1 MFSGQHNNHCGVGYS
16 CFTRYLLYI
25 LPIFLIIGSG
35 VVFWYSL
42 QQSKQLNEELSLRE
56 TSLFARSIETF
67 RSFYV
72 DNVTSKTQI
81 HGLMASHEQYK
92 PGTVPTPS
100 VLMSQLGALLA
111 QDTDTRYQLHF
122 FSQHP
127 FPWNKDG
134 EAHDDFERWALQ
146 ELTQRP
152 DKAIWRFEEEQ
163 DGRTLLRYALPDRM
177 EARCIRCHQSYPGTP
192 KTDWKV
198 GDLVGVTSISRDIS
212 EAETAASRNLG
223 KSFLFML
230 ALGVAGLGIVA
241 GALHSLRQSLR
252 EAQTSSKVAN
262 EANQKLAVGIEEREM
277 LTTTLM
283 RTQEKIRTIVDSITD
298 AVVVADTSGTII
310 ETNPAVVEVFGYT
323 QQELQGQNISLLIP
337 TEQATAHHRAFQHY
351 LSSGNPHIIGKRQHL
366 QAQHKDGHIIPIEIT
381 INEARVADNIIF
393 TSIARDISQRLA
405 IKTALIKARDEAL
418 TATRL
423 KSEFLANVSHEIR
436 PPMNGIM
443 GMTHLL
449 LDTPLDQEQR
459 DLATT
464 VLHSGE
470 HLLYVINDILDLSRI
485 EAGKFNIYKS
495 SFNLLQMIQGIFG
508 LLGESAHQ
516 KGLELSFFIDSSD
529 LGDLASDSVRLRQ
542 ILINLLSNA
551 IKFTEKGSV
560 VLKVHIAE
568 IKAHSMLI
576 RFDVHDT
583 GCGIDA
589 ESIPKLFLAF
599 SQLDGSSTRS
609 HGGTG
614 LGLAISKQLA
624 QLLGGEM
631 GVESIPGVGSCFW
644 FTAEVQTSRQMNQTP
659 DQTTTA
665 PPIVPTT
672 QTVTD
677 TFLHRNL
684 RILLVE
690 DSLVNQKVA
699 LAMLKRLG
707 YQQTDCAA
715 NGAAALRQVQEQDYD
730 LVLMDCQM
738 PIMDGYEAT
747 RSIRALD
754 DEKFR
759 ELPIIALTAHAMQ
772 GDDGKCYAAGMDD
785 YLTKP
790 ITPVTLQSHI
800 NQWAQ
805 AKLHHQLVEV

>member
-1 MFSGQHNNHCGVGYS
+1 
-16 CFTRYLLYI
+16 
-25 LPIFLIIGSG
+25 
-35 VVFWYSL
+35 
-42 QQSKQLNEELSLRE
+42 
-56 TSLFARSIETF
+56 
-67 RSFYV
+67 
-72 DNVTSKTQI
+72 
-81 HGLMASHEQYK
+81 
-92 PGTVPTPS
+92 
-100 VLMSQLGALLA
+100 
-111 QDTDTRYQLHF
+111 
-122 FSQHP
+122 
-127 FPWNKDG
+127 
-134 EAHDDFERWALQ
+134 
-146 ELTQRP
+146 
-152 DKAIWRFEEEQ
+152 
-163 DGRTLLRYALPDRM
+163 
-177 EARCIRCHQSYPGTP
+177 
-192 KTDWKV
+192 
-198 GDLVGVTSISRDIS
+198 
-212 EAETAASRNLG
+212 
-223 KSFLFML
+223 
-230 ALGVAGLGIVA
+230 
-241 GALHSLRQSLR
+241 
-252 EAQTSSKVAN
+252 
-262 EANQKLAVGIEEREM
+262 M

-436 PPMNGIM
+436 TPMNGIM

>member
-1 MFSGQHNNHCGVGYS
+1 LFK
-16 CFTRYLLYI
+16 FT
-25 LPIFLIIGSG
+25 
-35 VVFWYSL
+35 
-42 QQSKQLNEELSLRE
+42 
-56 TSLFARSIETF
+56 
-67 RSFYV
+67 
-72 DNVTSKTQI
+72 
-81 HGLMASHEQYK
+81 
-92 PGTVPTPS
+92 
-100 VLMSQLGALLA
+100 
-111 QDTDTRYQLHF
+111 
-122 FSQHP
+122 
-127 FPWNKDG
+127 
-134 EAHDDFERWALQ
+134 
-146 ELTQRP
+146 
-152 DKAIWRFEEEQ
+152 
-163 DGRTLLRYALPDRM
+163 
-177 EARCIRCHQSYPGTP
+177 
-192 KTDWKV
+192 
-198 GDLVGVTSISRDIS
+198 
-212 EAETAASRNLG
+212 
-223 KSFLFML
+223 
-230 ALGVAGLGIVA
+230 
-241 GALHSLRQSLR
+241 
-252 EAQTSSKVAN
+252 
-262 EANQKLAVGIEEREM
+262 
-277 LTTTLM
+277 
-283 RTQEKIRTIVDSITD
+283 
-298 AVVVADTSGTII
+298 
-310 ETNPAVVEVFGYT
+310 
-323 QQELQGQNISLLIP
+323 
-337 TEQATAHHRAFQHY
+337 
-351 LSSGNPHIIGKRQHL
+351 
-366 QAQHKDGHIIPIEIT
+366 QHKDGHIIPIEIT

-436 PPMNGIM
+436 TPMNGIM

>member
-1 MFSGQHNNHCGVGYS
+1 
-16 CFTRYLLYI
+16 
-25 LPIFLIIGSG
+25 
-35 VVFWYSL
+35 
-42 QQSKQLNEELSLRE
+42 
-56 TSLFARSIETF
+56 
-67 RSFYV
+67 
-72 DNVTSKTQI
+72 
-81 HGLMASHEQYK
+81 
-92 PGTVPTPS
+92 
-100 VLMSQLGALLA
+100 
-111 QDTDTRYQLHF
+111 
-122 FSQHP
+122 
-127 FPWNKDG
+127 
-134 EAHDDFERWALQ
+134 
-146 ELTQRP
+146 
-152 DKAIWRFEEEQ
+152 
-163 DGRTLLRYALPDRM
+163 
-177 EARCIRCHQSYPGTP
+177 
-192 KTDWKV
+192 
-198 GDLVGVTSISRDIS
+198 
-212 EAETAASRNLG
+212 
-223 KSFLFML
+223 
-230 ALGVAGLGIVA
+230 
-241 GALHSLRQSLR
+241 LHSLRQSLR

-436 PPMNGIM
+436 TPMNGIM